1 MMTPMRNGRSTVTAA
16 LALFWLLCV
25 PLPST
30 AETFEFS
37 SDRTSIVFAEGRER
51 TVLSGNARVVSDET
65 VIEAETIEI
74 FGEDF
79 RYATAEGSV
88 RVEDLERGL
97 RLESRGLFF
106 DREADIIRAEGAAVM
121 EDLDNDLVVKG
132 DVIEHRTEEEVS
144 TVQVGVR
151 ILGEDLT
158 ARGEFAR
165 YQRDTQNLELSGLPV
180 VFWKGDEYRAS
191 RIVMNIETEEI
202 SLQGEV
208 RGSVTT
214 GEETPEAAGEEPAG
228 REPAGEENDADGGE
242 GGDGG
247 DGGDG
252 E

>member
-1 MMTPMRNGRSTVTAA
+1 MALIAGLGAA
-16 LALFWLLCV
+16 LAA
-25 PLPST
+25 

-65 VIEAETIEI
+65 IIEAETIEI

-79 RYATAEGSV
+79 RYATAEGGV
-88 RVEDLERGL
+88 RVEDVERGL
-97 RLESRGLFF
+97 RLQSRSLFF
-106 DREADIIRAEGAAVM
+106 DRQDDIIRAEGSAVM
-121 EDLDNDLVVKG
+121 EDLENELVVKG
-132 DVIEHRTEEEVS
+132 DIIEHRTEEEVS

-151 ILGEDLT
+151 ILGEDLV

-165 YQRDTQNLELSGLPV
+165 YERETQNLELSGLPV

-191 RIVMNIETEEI
+191 RIVMNIDTEDI
-202 SLQGEV
+202 TLQGEV

-214 GEETPEAAGEEPAG
+214 EEDQEDEGAAEAPDDTNG
-228 REPAGEENDADGGE
+228 ADGGE
-242 GGDGG
+242 EAPAQQEAGS
-247 DGGDG
+247 

>member
-1 MMTPMRNGRSTVTAA
+1 MIRPLRSVALLLLSTTVFAA
-16 LALFWLLCV
+16 SLA
-25 PLPST
+25 

-37 SDRTSIVFAEGRER
+37 SNRTSIVFAEGRER

-65 VIEAETIEI
+65 VIEAESIEI

-79 RYATAEGSV
+79 RYATAEDSV
-88 RVEDLERGL
+88 YVEDLERGI
-97 RLESRGLFF
+97 RLTSQSLFF
-106 DREADIIRAEGAAVM
+106 DREEDIIRAEGSAVM

-132 DVIEHRTEEEVS
+132 GIIEHRTEEELS

-191 RIVMNIETEEI
+191 RIIMNLDTEEI
-202 SLQGEV
+202 TLQGEV

-214 GEETPEAAGEEPAG
+214 GEE
-228 REPAGEENDADGGE
+228 
-242 GGDGG
+242 
-247 DGGDG
+247 GDG
-252 E
+252 EEGAAEEGNGTNEESEDE

>member
-1 MMTPMRNGRSTVTAA
+1 MRTRRPAIRPLRS
-16 LALFWLLCV
+16 LFLLLLLTLLSLGSAV
-25 PLPST
+25 

-37 SDRTSIVFAEGRER
+37 SNRTSIVFAEGRER
-51 TVLSGNARVVSDET
+51 TVLAGNARVVSDET

-79 RYATAEGSV
+79 RYATAEGNV
-88 RVEDLERGL
+88 NVEDVERGI
-97 RLESRGLFF
+97 RLNSRSLFF
-106 DREADIIRAEGAAVM
+106 DREEDIIRAEGSAVM
-121 EDLDNDLVVKG
+121 EDLDNELVVKG
-132 DVIEHRTEEEVS
+132 GIIEHRTEEELS

-191 RIVMNIETEEI
+191 RILMNLDTEEI
-202 SLQGEV
+202 TLQGEV

-214 GEETPEAAGEEPAG
+214 DEEEED
-228 REPAGEENDADGGE
+228 EGGE
-242 GGDGG
+242 SPAD
-247 DGGDG
+247 DTEPTD

>member
-1 MMTPMRNGRSTVTAA
+1 MNERRVRRSRFGGRFILPAA
-16 LALFWLLCV
+16 GREAVALLLYV
-25 PLPST
+25 VLLFVAVAPV
-30 AETFEFS
+30 AGETFEFS

-51 TVLSGNARVVSDET
+51 TVLSGNARVVSDRT

-79 RYATAEGSV
+79 RYATAEGTV
-88 RVEDLERGL
+88 RVEDLDRGI
-97 RLESRGLFF
+97 RLESHTLFF
-106 DREADIIRAEGAAVM
+106 DREADILRAEGSAVM
-121 EDLDNDLVVKG
+121 EDLDNELVVKG
-132 DVIEHRTEEEVS
+132 DVIEHRTEEELS

-165 YQRDTQNLELSGLPV
+165 YQRETQELELSGLPV

-191 RIVMNIETEEI
+191 RIVMNIDTEDI

-214 GEETPEAAGEEPAG
+214 QEQEADSEETERG
-228 REPAGEENDADGGE
+228 DGGE
-242 GGDGG
+242 
-247 DGGDG
+247 
-252 E
+252 